1 MKKEIVEHIAYEKG
15 IEEGLER
22 GKRECNRVIPIR
34 EDLAYEKGLEAGL
47 ESGHVGGFVAGYDE
61 GLLAGLTKSIVL
73 IRHLQRSDG
82 RSHCNE
88 EVREILDE
96 AMELIA
102 EKIETNNNE

>member
-1 MKKEIVEHIAYEKG
+1 MTKTEKCGIILIMNKEIVEHI
-15 IEEGLER
+15 
-22 GKRECNRVIPIR
+22 
-34 EDLAYEKGLEAGL
+34 AYEKGLEAGL
-47 ESGHVGGFVAGYDE
+47 ESGHEGGFVAGYDE

-102 EKIETNNNE
+102 NKIKPNNNE

>member
-1 MKKEIVEHIAYEKG
+1 MSREIISPNS
-15 IEEGLER
+15 I
-22 GKRECNRVIPIR
+22 
-34 EDLAYEKGLEAGL
+34 
-47 ESGHVGGFVAGYDE
+47 VAGTPDWQEGYE
-61 GLLAGLTKSIVL
+61 QGLLAGFTKSIVL

-102 EKIETNNNE
+102 EKIEPNNNE